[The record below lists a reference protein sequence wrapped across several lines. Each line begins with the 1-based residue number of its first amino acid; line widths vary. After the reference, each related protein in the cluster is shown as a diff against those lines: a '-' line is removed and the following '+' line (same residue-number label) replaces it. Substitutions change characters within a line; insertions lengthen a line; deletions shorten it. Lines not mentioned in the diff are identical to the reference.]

1 MKQSEPKHKEQS
13 KTSGLLVWNSRK
25 WHVSHISH
33 SPTVTFKNWRICM
46 ITHFTPMSTHN
57 RTDNRKND
65 SFKVLKQHYLAH
77 YGTNAEDK
85 IP

>member
-1 MKQSEPKHKEQS
+1 
-13 KTSGLLVWNSRK
+13 
-25 WHVSHISH
+25 
-33 SPTVTFKNWRICM
+33 M